1 MADEYLDNMFNLT
14 FEQECEREAEQREL
28 ERQDSEREYQEAM
41 EEERR
46 ENERVS
52 FFLYKAIDSNL
63 LR

>member
-1 MADEYLDNMFNLT
+1 MADEYSDNMFNLT